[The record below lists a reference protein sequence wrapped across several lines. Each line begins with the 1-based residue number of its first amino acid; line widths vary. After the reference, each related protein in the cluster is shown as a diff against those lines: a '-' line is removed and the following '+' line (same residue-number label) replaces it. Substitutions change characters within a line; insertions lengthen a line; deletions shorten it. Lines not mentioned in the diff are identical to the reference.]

1 LIDMLKRMVLML
13 MAVFAFI
20 AVVGFVKYQQ
30 IQAAIAQG
38 ASYQP
43 PPEAVTTLVAEQEQ
57 WQDSVSSIGTLE
69 AVHGVTVSADLP
81 GIVERITFDSG
92 ESVQEGE
99 LLVLL
104 DTRQERAQLKAAE
117 ARREL
122 TRLSLDRVRG
132 LRQKGVTSQAELDGA
147 TAGYDE
153 AVANVGEISAA
164 IERKAIRAPFAGIL
178 GIRQVDL
185 GQYLQSGDPV
195 VPLQSLDPIHV
206 NFNVPQ
212 QDLSKVRVGG
222 DVRLTSEGIPG
233 AELSGKVTAIDSVVD
248 RATRNV
254 QVQATLRN
262 VDAILRPGMFV
273 EVRVMLETSRPVV
286 TLPASA
292 ILYAPYGDSVFV
304 VEDITAPDGRVYRG
318 VRQQFVKLG
327 STRGDQIAILSGVE
341 PGQEVVTSGTFKLRN
356 GAAVLV
362 NNDIQPGNNPA
373 PTPEDS

>member
-1 LIDMLKRMVLML
+1 MVKRMVLML
-13 MAVFAFI
+13 MAVAAFV
-20 AVVGFVKYQQ
+20 AVVAFVKYRQ
-30 IQAAIAQG
+30 IQDAIAQG

-43 PPEAVTTLVAEQEQ
+43 PPEAVTTLVVDREQ
-57 WQDSVSSIGTLE
+57 WQDSVSAIGTVE

-81 GIVERITFDSG
+81 GIVERIAFESG
-92 ESVQEGE
+92 DSVQQGD

-122 TRLSLDRVRG
+122 TRLSLDRIRG
-132 LRQKGVTSQAELDGA
+132 LREKGVASQAELDGA

-153 AVANVGEISAA
+153 AQANVGEISAA
-164 IERKAIRAPFAGIL
+164 IDRKTIRAPFAGIL
-178 GIRQVDL
+178 GIRQVNL

-212 QDLSKVRVGG
+212 QDLVKVQVGG

-233 AELSGKVTAIDSVVD
+233 AEISGKVTAIDSIVD
-248 RATRNV
+248 PATRNV
-254 QVQATLRN
+254 EVQATLRN
-262 VDAILRPGMFV
+262 DDLALRPGMFV
-273 EVRVMLETSRPVV
+273 EVRVLLADGPPVV

-292 ILYAPYGDSVFV
+292 VLYAPYGDSVFI
-304 VEDITAPDGRVYRG
+304 VEDVTAPDGKVYRG

-327 STRGDQIAILSGVE
+327 SSRGDQIAILSGVE
-341 PGQEVVTSGTFKLRN
+341 PGEEVVTSGVFKLRN

-362 NNDIQPGNNPA
+362 NNEIQPGNNPA
-373 PTPEDS
+373 PTPEES